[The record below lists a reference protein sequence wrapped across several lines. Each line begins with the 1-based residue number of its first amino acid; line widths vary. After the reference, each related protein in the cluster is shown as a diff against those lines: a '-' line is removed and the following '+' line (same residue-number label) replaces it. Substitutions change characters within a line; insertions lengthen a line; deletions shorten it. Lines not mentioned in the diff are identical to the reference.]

1 MCMHIQIYLYIQIY
15 KYNIILKYIIK
26 SSILYIYLKIYESC
40 I

>member
-26 SSILYIYLKIYESC
+26 SSILYIYI
-40 I
+40 

>member
-26 SSILYIYLKIYESC
+26 SSILYIYIFKNI
-40 I
+40 